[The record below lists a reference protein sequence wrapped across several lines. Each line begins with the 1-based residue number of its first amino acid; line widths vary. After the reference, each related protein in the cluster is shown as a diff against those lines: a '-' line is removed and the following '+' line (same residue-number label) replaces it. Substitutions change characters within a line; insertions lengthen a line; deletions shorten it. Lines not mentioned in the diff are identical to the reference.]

1 LPEDNYKPSWYGARK
16 TGQLGPDELAAAN
29 KAALHANTPK
39 VSHIDPLARVI
50 LEVED
55 NGEGETIPTSHS
67 FDIQGNELKITDALN
82 RIVMQ
87 ADFNISRD
95 LIHRATMEAGERW
108 TLTDAMGKSYLNR
121 NSRNMRLL
129 TVYDA
134 ARRPIESW
142 MSNTDATEVMVAKIT
157 YGETLTNALAS
168 NLRGRLVSIMDQSG
182 VVTSNAL
189 ISRAIR

>member
-1 LPEDNYKPSWYGARK
+1 VDNYKPSWYNARK

-29 KAALHANTPK
+29 KPALHSNTSK

-108 TLTDAMGKSYLNR
+108 TLTDAMGKSYLNW
-121 NSRNMRLL
+121 NSRNIRLR

-142 MSNTDATEVMVAKIT
+142 MSNTDATEVMVAKNT

-168 NLRGRLVSIMDQSG
+168 NLRGGWFLLWISREWLLQM
-182 VVTSNAL
+182 AL
-189 ISRAIR
+189 ISRAIC